1 MVSRVRD
8 RLGTFPDWA
17 QRSVSVCKLDAD
29 PQACSDPLS
38 GRRAGYELAETGK
51 GQLGDMMK
59 A

>member
-1 MVSRVRD
+1 
-8 RLGTFPDWA
+8 
-17 QRSVSVCKLDAD
+17 VCKLDAD